1 MDRPTVI
8 CKNIKKFYSSEQV
21 VQDVSFSV
29 APGRI
34 LALLGPSGCGKTT
47 TLRLIAGFEELD
59 AGSIEINGQIVAGDR
74 QQIPPEKR
82 RAGMVFQDYAI
93 FPHLSVAQNVGFGLP
108 GGRDKKQHVRESLQL
123 VGLDGIGDRM
133 PHELSGGQQQRV
145 ALARALA
152 PQPAVLL
159 LDEPFSNLDAA
170 LRFEVRKEVKDLLKR
185 SGTTAVFVTH
195 DQEEA
200 LFLGDEIGVMNNG
213 RLEQVGPAETIF
225 HYPRTRFVAQFIG
238 QTDFIA
244 GIVTNH
250 GIETP
255 LGILPRTRSL
265 TSGTVV
271 DVAVRPDDV
280 KLCADAGGKA
290 RILSRQFLGIAY
302 MVRVQLPDGS
312 IVHSWQSHRIDL
324 PAGTAVS
331 ATLRPGHKLSCFLND
346 VAV

>member
-8 CKNIKKFYSSEQV
+8 CKNLKKSYGSQPV

-29 APGRI
+29 APSRI

-59 AGSIEINGQIVAGDR
+59 AGSIEIDGQLVAGDR

-93 FPHLSVAQNVGFGLP
+93 FPHLSVAQNVGFGLSS
-108 GGRDKKQHVRESLQL
+108 GRDKNQQVRESLQL
-123 VGLDGIGDRM
+123 VGLDGMGDRM

-152 PQPAVLL
+152 PKPAVLL

-170 LRFEVRKEVKDLLKR
+170 LRVEVRKEVKNLLKR

-200 LFLGDEIGVMNNG
+200 LFLGDEIAVMNNG
-213 RLEQVGPAETIF
+213 RLEQVGSAEIVF
-225 HYPRTRFVAQFIG
+225 HHPQTRFVAQFVG
-238 QTDFIA
+238 KTDFIS
-244 GIVTNH
+244 GIVTNQS
-250 GIETP
+250 IETP
-255 LGILPRTRSL
+255 LGPLPRALSL
-265 TSGTVV
+265 SPGTVV

-280 KLCADAGGKA
+280 KLCVDAGGKA
-290 RILSRQFLGIAY
+290 QILSRQFLGIAY

-324 PAGTAVS
+324 PVGTVVD
-331 ATLRPGHKLSCFLND
+331 ATLRPGHTLSCFLND
-346 VAV
+346 AAV

>member
-1 MDRPTVI
+1 M
-8 CKNIKKFYSSEQV
+8 
-21 VQDVSFSV
+21 
-29 APGRI
+29 
-34 LALLGPSGCGKTT
+34 
-47 TLRLIAGFEELD
+47 
-59 AGSIEINGQIVAGDR
+59 
-74 QQIPPEKR
+74 
-82 RAGMVFQDYAI
+82 
-93 FPHLSVAQNVGFGLP
+93 
-108 GGRDKKQHVRESLQL
+108 
-123 VGLDGIGDRM
+123 GDRM

-170 LRFEVRKEVKDLLKR
+170 LRVEVRKEVKDLLKR

-200 LFLGDEIGVMNNG
+200 LFLGDEIAVMNNG

-225 HYPRTRFVAQFIG
+225 HYPRTRFVAQFVG
-238 QTDFIA
+238 QTDFIN
-244 GIVTNH
+244 GIVTNQ
-250 GIETP
+250 GIETL
-255 LGILPRTRSL
+255 LGLLPRALSL
-265 TSGTVV
+265 SPGTVV

-290 RILSRQFLGIAY
+290 QILSRQFLGIAY

-312 IVHSWQSHRIDL
+312 ILHSWQSHRIDL
-324 PAGTAVS
+324 PVGTAVN

-346 VAV
+346 KAV